1 MAMYDDGLGY
11 STHTSNP
18 GYPDGASGYA
28 EAPGSSG
35 PANGSMA
42 VHHGVITIILVSS
55 LALVAI
61 GVAFRKPIGSSR

>member
-18 GYPDGASGYA
+18 GYPDGASAYA
-28 EAPGSSG
+28 EAPGASG
-35 PANGSMA
+35 PANGMA
-42 VHHGVITIILVSS
+42 VHHGVITIILAAS